1 MIQLNYI
8 RYVDSYE
15 QFCVDLYNS
24 LSKHNIQNVHIV
36 EHNKLTTSQK
46 KFISQFCNPEFIT
59 PDRFLA
65 LHQQCAYP
73 INIKTDEIRSDAP
86 VVQADVAIVVYIY
99 YTMYLREICSY
110 INRYRQQVSAD
121 VYFYICDKSASDDIE
136 SQIQE
141 HMESSTGVHH
151 EFVPNNGRDIR
162 SFLQFVKDK
171 KFIKYKH
178 VCKIHGKKT
187 TYLHEKWREEYCK
200 SLLDSYSF
208 NANIL
213 NNTKNDIFPVDK
225 FSIIEKYNPRSV
237 NYISMNNLSKMMGLT
252 IPSNMRI
259 KYNAGTMFWC
269 TNRYCDRLFNFLKNI
284 DIETLFEPEPIALDG
299 TMSHAWERVF
309 WVL

>member
-1 MIQLNYI
+1 M
-8 RYVDSYE
+8 
-15 QFCVDLYNS
+15 F
-24 LSKHNIQNVHIV
+24 
-36 EHNKLTTSQK
+36 
-46 KFISQFCNPEFIT
+46 
-59 PDRFLA
+59 
-65 LHQQCAYP
+65 
-73 INIKTDEIRSDAP
+73 
-86 VVQADVAIVVYIY
+86 
-99 YTMYLREICSY
+99 LREICSY
-110 INRYRQQVSAD
+110 INRFRSQVDAD
-121 VYFYICDKSASDDIE
+121 VYFYICDESGGGEIE
-136 SQIQE
+136 GMIQQ
-141 HMESSTGVHH
+141 HMVSSTGVYH

-225 FSIIEKYNPRSV
+225 FSIIEKYNQRSV
-237 NYISMNNLSKMMGLT
+237 NYISINNLSKMMGLN

-269 TNRYCDRLFNFLKNI
+269 TNGYCDRLFNFLKNI